1 MQFSPHNGIEE
12 GHFQVVIEVIMVDL
26 QELKEIR
33 ALAEIKDDLVEC
45 HELARVQSGDDSYP
59 ITAFTIGSKDPEA
72 PVFGLF
78 GGVHGLERIGTHLVT
93 NYLHSFLKQL
103 RWNSDLREVLKRSR
117 IVSIPLIN
125 PGGMANGKRSNP
137 NGVDLMRNS
146 PIEADEQER
155 SFLLSGHRISDK
167 LPWFQGKEGLPPQKE
182 FQAVVDFVEEQ
193 MFESVSAQTIDCHS
207 GFGVRDRLWFPWAK
221 SKEPCPD
228 VATIQNFK
236 DLLDDTFPFHIY
248 IIEQTSASYAISGD
262 MWDYIYQKHLD
273 KYPNREKVFIP
284 WTLEMGSWSWVR
296 KNPLQ
301 IFEQGGFFNPIKE
314 HRYDRTMRRH
324 LQLMDFYFK
333 VIRNSQAWC
342 K

>member
-1 MQFSPHNGIEE
+1 MI
-12 GHFQVVIEVIMVDL
+12 DL

-33 ALAEIKDDLVEC
+33 ALTELKDDLIEC
-45 HELARVQSGDDSYP
+45 HELARIQSGDSSYP

-72 PVFGLF
+72 PVLGLF

-93 NYLHSFLKQL
+93 NYLHSFIKQL
-103 RWNSDLREVLKRSR
+103 RWNEDLRNILKHSR
-117 IVSIPLIN
+117 IVASPLIN
-125 PGGMANGKRSNP
+125 PGGMANGNRCNP

-146 PIEADEQER
+146 PVEADQAQR
-155 SFLLSGHRISDK
+155 SFLLSGHRLSSK
-167 LPWFQGKEGLPPQKE
+167 LPWFQGHLDDEPEVE
-182 FQAVVDFVEEQ
+182 FIAVVDFVKEQ
-193 MFESVSAQTIDCHS
+193 MFQSQCALAMDCHS

-221 SKEPCPD
+221 SKAPCPD
-228 VATIQNFK
+228 VAVVQNFK

-262 MWDYIYQKHLD
+262 MWDYIYQQHLD
-273 KYPNREKVFIP
+273 LYPNREKIFIP
-284 WTLEMGSWSWVR
+284 WTLEMGSWTWVK

-324 LQLMDFYFK
+324 LQLMDFFYK
-333 VIRNSQAWC
+333 AVRNSKQWRR
-342 K
+342 